1 MRSDSFEAVTPP
13 AAPDAQI
20 YSVSQL
26 NREASQILGDSLPM
40 LWVEGEISNLARP
53 GSGHMYFSLKDRDAQ
68 VRCAMFRSANRALQ
82 FQVDDGLQVLVRAKV
97 TIYEPR
103 GSFQLIVEQMEPA
116 GEGLL
121 RRKLEEL
128 KARLAA
134 EGLFDPALKKPLP
147 VVPKRIGIVTSPS
160 GAVIRDILHVLK
172 RRFAAVPV
180 TIYPVQVQGP
190 RAKHEIVTALQIA
203 ADRNDCDILI
213 VGRGGGSLED
223 LWAFN
228 EEIVA
233 RAIAACPIPVVSAV
247 GHEVDFTI
255 SDLVADLRAPTPSAA
270 AELVVPSADAWLNTI
285 NSIAQRTTSAM
296 HRILKQRRGLLRQ
309 LSGRI
314 SRRHPGFIL
323 RQNAQ
328 RLDEL
333 SQRMVITLN
342 HRLAMD
348 KLQLSGTASR
358 LFAAA
363 PTNRILQSQ
372 QHLKEIRL
380 RRDGAMQAHL
390 EGVKNRIALSAAG
403 LHAVS
408 PLGTLQRG
416 YAIVSDPQTGTLI
429 RDANTLVKGQKIT
442 GRLAR
447 GSFLAE
453 VKKIREE

>member
-1 MRSDSFEAVTPP
+1 MRSDSFEAVIPP
-13 AAPDAQI
+13 TTPDAQI

-26 NREASQILGDSLPM
+26 NREASQILADSLPM

-68 VRCAMFRSANRALQ
+68 VRCAMFRSANRALR

-147 VVPKRIGIVTSPS
+147 GVPKRIGIVTSPS
-160 GAVIRDILHVLK
+160 GAAVRDILHVLE

-180 TIYPVQVQGP
+180 TIYPVQVQGS
-190 RAKHEIVTALQIA
+190 RAKHEIVTALQTA
-203 ADRNDCDILI
+203 ADRNECDILI

-270 AELVVPSADAWLNTI
+270 AELVVPSADDWLNTI
-285 NSIAQRTTSAM
+285 NSIALRTTSAM
-296 HRILKQRRGLLRQ
+296 RRILQQRRALLRQ
-309 LSGRI
+309 LTGRI

-333 SQRMVITLN
+333 SQRMMITLN

-348 KLQLSGTASR
+348 KLQLSSTASR

-363 PTNRILQSQ
+363 PATQILQSR
-372 QHLKEIRL
+372 QHLKEIQL
-380 RRDGAMQAHL
+380 RRDSAIRAHIDSL
-390 EGVKNRIALSAAG
+390 KNRIALSAAR

-429 RDANTLVKGQKIT
+429 RDTNALVEGQQIT

-447 GSFLAE
+447 GSFSAE
-453 VKKIREE
+453 VKKILDK